1 MTSRE
6 NGASQEI
13 KKVML
18 EVLDIYMY
26 IEKLLGALRGP
37 ES

>member
-6 NGASQEI
+6 NGASQES
-13 KKVML
+13 KKVVL
-18 EVLDIYMY
+18 EMLDIY
-26 IEKLLGALRGP
+26 IEKMLGALTGP